1 MTKEQE
7 KKLREISL
15 EELNKMTLSSF
26 NGDYGYLGGE
36 IARDTGQIHSLSKD
50 IDILNKR
57 IESIK
62 KARQGYVMT
71 EKHRLSV
78 QKDEE
83 WIDNIRK
90 ARQEQIIQQC
100 DMDGNVI
107 KEWPSYK
114 VIEDNTSFTKSSI
127 YKAVKGKKKRG
138 NPNESY
144 GYIWKSKQLNK

>member
-1 MTKEQE
+1 MIDSFQKEVTI
-7 KKLREISL
+7 KDWEIDRNIRL
-15 EELNKMTLSSF
+15 KELSKDVSN
-26 NGDYGYLGGE
+26 LGGNV
-36 IARDTGQIHSLSKD
+36 ARDTGQIHSLSKD
-50 IDILNKR
+50 IDIVKKR
-57 IESIK
+57 TESIR
-62 KARQGYVMT
+62 KAKQGYVMT
-71 EKHRLSV
+71 KKHLDSV
-78 QKDEE
+78 QKNEE

-144 GYIWKSKQLNK
+144 GYIWKSKELSK